1 MTGRTHDLAAF
12 TAINYIIVTTPLLH
26 MSLGTAFVAFS
37 ANLIGGLTPDIDQPT
52 ADLWHKLPGGTIYSR
67 LITPFLGGHRY
78 ISHSILGIVLFGW
91 LAKTLLQLSS
101 HTLIVDANI
110 VWWAFMIAYIS
121 HLVMD
126 TFTHEGVPWL
136 FPIPIK
142 FGIPPFAFLRIKT
155 GGFIEKYVIF
165 PGLLFLNGAIIYYHY
180 GKYLSF
186 LHGGIR

>member
-12 TAINYIIVTTPLLH
+12 TAINYIVATSPMLH

-91 LAKTLLQLSS
+91 LAKELLLLSS
-101 HTLIVDANI
+101 HTLIVDATI

-165 PGLLFLNGAIIYYHY
+165 PGLLILNGVIIYEHY

-186 LHGGIR
+186 FHGGIH